1 MKSDIEIAQEAV
13 MQPIKEVAAA
23 YGIGEDDLE
32 LYGKYKAK
40 LTDEL
45 WEQVKDRPNGKLV
58 LVTAINP
65 TPAGEGK
72 TTTTVGLGEAF
83 GKMGKK
89 AIIALREPSL
99 GPCFGVKGGAAGGGY
114 AQVVPMEDLNLHFTG
129 DFHAITSANNLLAA
143 LLDNHIQQGN
153 ALGIDPR
160 QIQWKRCVD
169 MNDRVLR
176 NIVVGLGAKGDGMVR
191 EDHFVITVASEIMA
205 ILCLADNM
213 EDLKNRLGKIIV
225 AYNFAGEPVTAE
237 QLHAVGSMA
246 ALLKEALKPNLI
258 QTLEH
263 TGALVH
269 GGPFA
274 NIAHGCNS
282 VRATK
287 TALKLADVVV
297 TEAGFGADLG
307 AEKFLDI
314 KCRKAGLKPDAVVL
328 VATVRALKYNGGV
341 PKDQLSAENL
351 EALEKGIVNLEKH
364 IENLQKFDVPVVVTL
379 NSFISDTE
387 AEYAYIKKFCEDR
400 GCEFALSEVWAKG
413 GEGGI
418 ALAEKVMETLEN
430 KPTQYHVLYP
440 DEMSLKDKINTIA
453 KEIYGADGASFAP
466 AAAKALKRIE
476 DMGFGNLPVCM
487 AKTQY
492 SLSDDQ
498 TKLGR
503 PAGFTINVRDAYV
516 SAGAGFVVALTGSI
530 MTMPG
535 LPKKPAADSI
545 DVDENGKITGLF

>member
-13 MQPIKEVAAA
+13 MRPIKEVAAA

-341 PKDQLSAENL
+341 PKDQLSAENP
-351 EALEKGIVNLEKH
+351 EALERGIVNLEKH
-364 IENLQKFDVPVVVTL
+364 IENLQKFGVPVVVTL